1 MLEEQAEAGQG
12 CANEAIDKRKQML
25 DFLGEADQLIESQEE
40 ESLQDDYGI
49 GDMLSSQKRRGS
61 SVHNSIVSPNK
72 FTNVN

>member
-12 CANEAIDKRKQML
+12 ANNEAIDKRKQML

-49 GDMLSSQKRRGS
+49 GEMLSS
-61 SVHNSIVSPNK
+61 
-72 FTNVN
+72 